1 MTTTFPD
8 DVDGDAL
15 KLIAETGSDFSK
27 PMDVDIQI
35 AAADEETAIAIAN
48 AVGSLGYRTEIYFDD
63 EIEDVEDAA
72 EQWTC
77 ECSKVMTLSYDSII
91 EAQEQLDKI
100 AKPLMGYVD
109 GWSTFGNAD

>member
-1 MTTTFPD
+1 MNEPFPD

-35 AAADEETAIAIAN
+35 AAPDEQVAIEIAN
-48 AVGSLGYRTEIYFDD
+48 AVGALGYRTEIYFDD
-63 EIEDVEDAA
+63 EIEEVEDAA

-77 ECSKVMTLSYDSII
+77 ECSRVMQLSYDSIVA
-91 EAQEQLDKI
+91 AQEELDKI
-100 AKPLMGYVD
+100 AKPLLGYVD